1 MQRYIFFL
9 ISPNIS
15 VTIFVGLNNFNIKYP
30 IEYIKR
36 FKDMGANHCL
46 HPNHES
52 HIPNIQ
58 YT

>member
-36 FKDMGANHCL
+36 FKDMGANNCL